1 MDKAYLM
8 EMGLSEEAAQQILST
23 HTKELAEIEFQSQL
37 REAVTAAGGRSHRA
51 IGAMLDMD
59 AIRSDPQPAKALE
72 QALKQLKTDHGHLF
86 ADIVPPYA
94 QDPGTKQSPV
104 IQKPVTLAGAIRQ
117 KYERK

>member
-8 EMGLSEEAAQQILST
+8 EMGLSEDSAMQILTT
-23 HTKELAEIEFQSQL
+23 HEQELADIQFQSQL

-51 IGAMLDMD
+51 IGAMLDLD
-59 AIRSDPQPAKALE
+59 VIKSDPQPAKALE
-72 QALKQLKTDHGHLF
+72 QALKQLRAECGYLF
-86 ADIVPPYA
+86 HEPAPPYA
-94 QDPGTKQSPV
+94 HDPGTKQSPA